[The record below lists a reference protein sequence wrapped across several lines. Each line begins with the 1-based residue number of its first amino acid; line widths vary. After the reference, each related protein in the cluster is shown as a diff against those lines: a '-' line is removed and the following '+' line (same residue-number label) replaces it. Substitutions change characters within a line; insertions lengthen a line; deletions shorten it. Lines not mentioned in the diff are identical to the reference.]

1 MLPSNMLD
9 LSEPKTAS
17 VEGWSVSSWGNPSFK
32 RRAGTD
38 GFLPNLAVYHRERS
52 RPSDPMRKM
61 NEWQKLASGA
71 HGLNDRKWVK
81 ER

>member
-17 VEGWSVSSWGNPSFK
+17 VEGWSVSYWGNPSFK

-38 GFLPNLAVYHRERS
+38 GFAQISPFTTG
-52 RPSDPMRKM
+52 
-61 NEWQKLASGA
+61 SGL
-71 HGLNDRKWVK
+71 GLRTRCEK
-81 ER
+81 